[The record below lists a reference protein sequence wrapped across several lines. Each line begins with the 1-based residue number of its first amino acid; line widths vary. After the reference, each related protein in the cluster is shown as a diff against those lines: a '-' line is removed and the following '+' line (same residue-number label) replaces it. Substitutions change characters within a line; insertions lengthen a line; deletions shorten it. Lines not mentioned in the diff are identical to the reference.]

1 MDQILG
7 RVATVT
13 GSQLTVNLEADLA
26 HETALGLGGMV
37 KVRTAKS
44 AVVATISAVQYDSG
58 FPPRRILI
66 VEPLGELAAGANGEL
81 RFTRGVSHYP
91 MSGAEVL
98 SASDADLTAVYA
110 RPPATNI
117 RVGTHY
123 YDETRPAYV
132 QMDDLLAKHFAVVGT
147 TGSGKS
153 CAVTLILSAILADHP
168 NAHIFLLDPH
178 NEYASAFGDR
188 AEVVNVDNLQL
199 PFWLLDFE
207 EAARVL
213 VRAGSEHEQ
222 EAQMIILKD
231 AITRARRA
239 YVRHDIAAAA
249 ITVDTPVPYQV
260 PELIRFLNEGMGRL
274 DKPDT
279 SLPYLRL
286 RTRLESLRGDRR
298 YAFMFSD
305 WFDIP
310 DRLSEIV
317 ARLLRI
323 PVDGKPL
330 TILDLSGLPY
340 EIADVVVSMSCRLMF
355 DFALWADAA
364 SAPPI
369 LLVCEEAHRYVPADE
384 RVGFGATARAITRIA
399 KEGRKYGVSLA
410 LVSQRPS
417 ELSPDALS
425 QCGTVFALR
434 LANDRDQHFVQRVLP
449 DVARGMLGSLPNL
462 RTQDAIVSGEGVPL
476 PMRIRFDD
484 LPADQRPRSDSA
496 EFSKAW
502 KSNTAGEDFRD
513 QGVRRWRLQSRHTEP
528 TQEARPL

>member
-1 MDQILG
+1 MDQLLG
-7 RVATVT
+7 RVSTVT
-13 GSQLTVNLEADLA
+13 GSRITVTLEGDAA
-26 HETALGLGGMV
+26 HQAAVGIGAMV
-37 KVRTAKS
+37 KVRNAS
-44 AVVATISAVQYDSG
+44 RDVVGTINAVQYDNG
-58 FPPRRILI
+58 FPPRRILM
-66 VEPLGELAAGANGEL
+66 VEPLGEITEGPGGEL
-81 RFTRGVSHYP
+81 QFSRGVSHYP
-91 MSGAEVL
+91 ISGADVV
-98 SASDADLTAVYA
+98 AATNADLAVVYA
-110 RPPATNI
+110 RPSESNI

-123 YDETRPAYV
+123 YDETRPAYI
-132 QMDDLLAKHFAVVGT
+132 QMDDLLAKHFAVIGT

-153 CAVTLILSAILADHP
+153 CAVTLLLSAMLADHP
-168 NAHIFLLDPH
+168 NAHIILLDPH
-178 NEYASAFGDR
+178 DEYSAAFGDR

-207 EAARVL
+207 EASRVL
-213 VRAGSEHEQ
+213 VRAGTEHEQ

-231 AITRARRA
+231 VMTRARRL
-239 YVRHDIAAAA
+239 YTRHDISSSS

-260 PELIRFLNEGMGRL
+260 PDLIRFLNEGMGRL

-286 RTRLESLRGDRR
+286 RTRLESLRDDRR

-317 ARLLRI
+317 ARILRI
-323 PVDGKPL
+323 PVSGKPL

-340 EIADVVVSMSCRLMF
+340 EISDVVVSMTCRLMF
-355 DFALWADAA
+355 DFALWAERDN
-364 SAPPI
+364 APPI
-369 LLVCEEAHRYVPADE
+369 LLVCEEAHRHVPADE
-384 RVGFGATARAITRIA
+384 RVGFGATARALTRIA

-417 ELSPDALS
+417 ELSPEALS
-425 QCGTVFALR
+425 QCGTVFSLR
-434 LANDRDQHFVQRVLP
+434 LANDSDQHFVQRVLP
-449 DVARGMLGSLPNL
+449 DVAREMLGALPSL

-484 LPADQRPRSDSA
+484 LPPERRPRSNSA

-502 KSNTAGEDFRD
+502 KSDAAGEEFRD
-513 QGVRRWRLQSRHTEP
+513 EGIRRWRLQSRHTRIDRTP
-528 TQEARPL
+528 AGP